1 MAAFTHK
8 EQCKSCA
15 AKGGDSSKDN
25 YAVYADGSGHCFACG
40 FTELSDEY
48 KAEHYTPEDL
58 DEEYSKVA
66 GEFNAEIYAK
76 VKADTS
82 TSGAGYRSISDRTYK
97 VYNVRHQF
105 DQETGEVVRQYYPV
119 TTDYKLTGLKCRIH
133 PKDFSKPLGKIGKE
147 CNLFGQIA
155 FQHSVSKTVIIG
167 SGECDA
173 MAIYDMLSLWS
184 DKKGYEA
191 YPVVSSTI
199 GEGGVAQFAANY
211 EWLDRFE
218 KIVIVPD
225 NDDAGQ
231 AAAQKLLKVL
241 PKGKVYIVELPLKDA
256 NDMLIQGKEN
266 DFINR
271 FFKAKAFLPDGLTAS
286 TDLKDAMYEYL
297 NTERLALAPCMRVAN
312 EMLKGGLAVGTITNF
327 LSSSGAGKTTL
338 CDANILEWILN
349 SNRKVGIMALEASEG
364 EYSVNL
370 ASAFLGFKLNL
381 LHTPEERIA
390 YMEQPEVQEKL
401 KELWTCED
409 GTPRFYLMSADIT
422 NIQQKG
428 EYLARALGCS
438 VLVYDCLQNILD
450 IMDDTEQQHF
460 LSWQM
465 ALCKSD
471 RLNIININHARKNA
485 QGQKANSHGAEL
497 TEESIHG
504 TSSIY
509 KAAAVNIILMRNK
522 DAEDETTRNTTR
534 VKITKARG
542 VGITGNAGSLYYD
555 NATHTLHDL
564 ETWEK
569 SQGKGDY

>member
-1 MAAFTHK
+1 MSYVLSKTACGNCRIENK
-8 EQCKSCA
+8 DMSGDNLVNYSD
-15 AKGGDSSKDN
+15 GGS
-25 YAVYADGSGHCFACG
+25 HCFACG
-40 FTELSDEY
+40 FTIHSDTY

-173 MAIYDMLSLWS
+173 MAIFDMLALWS
-184 DKKGYEA
+184 DKKGLDP

-199 GEGGVAQFAANY
+199 GEGGVAQFQANY
-211 EWLDRFE
+211 EWLDRFD
-218 KIVIVPD
+218 KIVICPD
-225 NDDAGQ
+225 MDDAGQ

-271 FFKAKAFLPDGLTAS
+271 FFKAKAFIPQGLTAS
-286 TDLKDAMYEYL
+286 TDLTEKMKEYL
-297 NTERLALAPCMRVAN
+297 STERLALAPCMKVAN
-312 EMLKGGLAVGTITNF
+312 EMLKGGLAVGTITNI
-327 LSSSGAGKTTL
+327 LASSGSGKTTL
-338 CDANILEWILN
+338 CDANIMQWIMH
-349 SNRKVGIMALEASEG
+349 SGRKVGIMALEASEG
-364 EYSVNL
+364 EYANNL
-370 ASAFLGFKLNL
+370 ASAFLGVKMNL
-381 LHTPEERIA
+381 LKTPEERLA
-390 YMEQPEVQEKL
+390 YLEQEEVQAKL
-401 KELWTCED
+401 QELWTCPD

-422 NIQQKG
+422 NIQQKS
-428 EYLARALGCS
+428 EYLVKSLGCS
-438 VLVYDCLQNILD
+438 VLCFDTLQNILD

-460 LSWQM
+460 IAWQM
-465 ALCKSD
+465 SICKSD
-471 RLNIININHARKNA
+471 KLNIININHVRKSS
-485 QGQKANSHGAEL
+485 QGAKANSRGAEL
-497 TEESIHG
+497 SEEDAHG

-509 KAAAVNIILMRNK
+509 KAGAVNIILMRDK
-522 DAEDETTRNTTR
+522 EAEDEVLRNTTR

-542 VGITGNAGSLYYD
+542 VGVTGAAGRLYYD
-555 NATHTLHDL
+555 NETHTLWDYDD
-564 ETWEK
+564 WEK
-569 SQGKGDY
+569 ANGTSF